1 MKSILMQA
9 EKLIEYFND
18 RCNSL
23 WDELPEMHINF
34 DDVPVP
40 IPDYSNY
47 EKYL

>member
-1 MKSILMQA
+1 MSSILMQA

-23 WDELPEMHINF
+23 WDEQPEMHINF